1 MNINGFINKLSFKN
15 NNVFSLYFS
24 VIPAL
29 YEMILFVGVFGFKR
43 KPLWGFLHS
52 WFRRILSF
60 HDWRTRI
67 SWNQNNIHWHNK
79 LVFSMRL
86 LRRVLR
92 LLNYVWRLF
101 DGFMWL
107 QITALNFF
115 LENITFCTHCDE
127 LKHVVFWYNW
137 PTNWACS
144 FFTFFSRLHN
154 IFTPKNC

>member
-1 MNINGFINKLSFKN
+1 MVLLINYLLKN
-15 NNVFSLYFS
+15 NHVFSLYFS

-29 YEMILFVGVFGFKR
+29 YEMMLFVVVFGFKR
-43 KPLWGFLHS
+43 KPLWGFLLS

-107 QITALNFF
+107 QITALNLF
-115 LENITFCTHCDE
+115 LENNHILYTLWWIKACCI
-127 LKHVVFWYNW
+127 LIQL
-137 PTNWACS
+137 TNKLGL
-144 FFTFFSRLHN
+144 FILH
-154 IFTPKNC
+154 IFQ